1 MGLTTE
7 NQGDADRD
15 FGKHNSFKMP
25 TQTTAVFVPDVTRQ
39 SERVE
44 HSTFHRTAPLIVTFV
59 VSTSPCDRN
68 SAAIR
73 ITISQ
78 SVPTKLV
85 QRRLESVPQDLTS
98 VVQ

>member
-7 NQGDADRD
+7 NQGEASCN
-15 FGKHNSFKMP
+15 FGKHNSFKVP
-25 TQTTAVFVPDVTRQ
+25 TQTTAVFAPDVTRQ
-39 SERVE
+39 TKRVE
-44 HSTFHRTAPLIVTFV
+44 HSAFHRTAPPSVTFI
-59 VSTSPCDRN
+59 VSNSPRDRN

-85 QRRLESVPQDLTS
+85 HRRLENVPRDLTS